1 MSSKPKR
8 FSQNTQQG
16 HVGETQ
22 VLERFTKFGWLV
34 AKPTLDLG
42 EDFVVHI
49 WNNGRATGIGFH
61 VQVKSTNNLHAS
73 VKKQYLP
80 YAFKTK
86 DLTHWEEFGLPVVL
100 VVWDVEN
107 REGRWILVEEAVAQ
121 LDKRQ
126 PNWRSSC
133 KEPTVRIPT
142 TNTLSN
148 SGLEKLRQEI
158 GVSVM
163 PLIMKKGRT
172 LNFSFTAKFPNT
184 EEGRAALERWK
195 QTFEAGEPGTL
206 TEEFI
211 EDMKF
216 DDWWAEWF
224 LPNGFKPSKIE
235 VGPAEN
241 PAPIHVTVEFA
252 GRNGEAV
259 QFENISLFRK
269 RVGTSQVTLEGESL
283 HGLIRLTIVL
293 HWTTEQRRKIH
304 FTWHTRNGVG
314 AVSNAKKLI
323 DLATILE
330 QGGYVTL
337 TFDVDRIRGKPQPF
351 SPQQTGLTSEF
362 KELIR
367 KLYMIQNRTGSSLSL
382 PESGI
387 TPQDV
392 ELTNVLYQIVTT
404 GTARAKATNA
414 TVIELP
420 ASEVIDLLMQCE
432 LDQIEI
438 EMCLNYIQSNV
449 EIFGESLSL
458 GAIQQTIVGA
468 LDRPV
473 GEYIEMARQLP
484 TSKMFALTFTHARIL
499 DVFEQYLP
507 EQPSHDRL
515 SQQIGY

>member
-49 WNNGRATGIGFH
+49 LNNGRATGIGFH

-121 LDKRQ
+121 LDKCQ
-126 PNWRSSC
+126 PDWRSGR
-133 KEPTVRIPT
+133 KRPTVRIPT

-184 EEGRAALERWK
+184 EEGRDALYQWK
-195 QTFEAGEPGTL
+195 QAIETGEPGTL
-206 TEEFI
+206 TEEYI
-211 EDMKF
+211 DETNF

-224 LPNGFKPSKIE
+224 LPNDFKPSKIE
-235 VGPAEN
+235 IIPAED
-241 PAPIHVTVEFA
+241 PTPIHVTIEFI
-252 GRNGEAV
+252 GRNGDAV
-259 QFENISLFRK
+259 QFENISLFR
-269 RVGTSQVTLEGESL
+269 RRAGTNQVTLEGESL
-283 HGLIRLTIVL
+283 HGLIKITIVL
-293 HWTTEQRRKIH
+293 HWTAEQGRRFR
-304 FTWHTRNGVG
+304 FTWQTRNGVG
-314 AVSNAKKLI
+314 AVSSVKKLV
-323 DLATILE
+323 DLAVIIE
-330 QGGYVTL
+330 QGGDVTF
-337 TFDVDRIRGKPQPF
+337 TFDVDHIRGKPQPF
-351 SPQQTGLTSEF
+351 PPKLTGLTPGF

-367 KLYMIQNRTGSSLSL
+367 RLYTIQNRTRSSLSL

-404 GTARAKATNA
+404 GTAQTEAINA
-414 TVIELP
+414 RVIELP
-420 ASEVIDLLMQCE
+420 TSEVIDLLNQFE

-438 EMCLNYIQSNV
+438 EMCLNYTQSNV
-449 EIFGESLSL
+449 EIFGEGISL
-458 GAIQQTIVGA
+458 GAIQQTIAGT

-473 GEYIEMARQLP
+473 GEYIEMARQSP
-484 TSKMFALTFTHARIL
+484 TSEMFALTFTHARIL
-499 DVFEQYLP
+499 DVFAQYLP
-507 EQPSHDRL
+507 EQ
-515 SQQIGY
+515 